1 MKYAKKL
8 RKGDKVAIVS
18 LSSGMLGEAFCSHN
32 IEIGVKRLREYGLEP
47 SFMPNSLKG
56 IEYLKANPKA
66 RAKDLKDAFMDD
78 SIAGIICAI
87 GGDDT
92 YRLLPYL
99 LEDEEFIDAVHKSPK
114 LFTGFS
120 DTTINHLMFYK
131 LGLSTYYGP
140 NFICDLAEISDEML
154 PYSKKAFESYIEGNE
169 YREITSSEIWY
180 QERTDF
186 SKEAVGTE
194 RISHREE
201 HGFELLQ
208 GKECF
213 EGRLLG
219 GCLES
224 LSNLHMLNPYGS
236 IPILDDDGDSTGWN
250 IYMFRADDKGIQN
263 IINSSYAVIMELPEC
278 ITDYDSFFEDLGFPK
293 EVVRNGDVRIIK
305 SNSRYITISY
315 GDKSKEIEK
324 SRLEKYKVMVRTKC
338 VVLKIKALWNSSENN
353 LYGIDKKKAI
363 KCIPDIEN
371 YEYVPVNNSM
381 LAKAEIPFL
390 IFERNRG
397 KCFIEMY

>member
-1 MKYAKKL
+1 MSITFEIVKFKK
-8 RKGDKVAIVS
+8 
-18 LSSGMLGEAFCSHN
+18 
-32 IEIGVKRLREYGLEP
+32 P
-47 SFMPNSLKG
+47 T
-56 IEYLKANPKA
+56 
-66 RAKDLKDAFMDD
+66 KDD
-78 SIAGIICAI
+78 
-87 GGDDT
+87 
-92 YRLLPYL
+92 
-99 LEDEEFIDAVHKSPK
+99 
-114 LFTGFS
+114 
-120 DTTINHLMFYK
+120 
-131 LGLSTYYGP
+131 
-140 NFICDLAEISDEML
+140 
-154 PYSKKAFESYIEGNE
+154 
-169 YREITSSEIWY
+169 
-180 QERTDF
+180 
-186 SKEAVGTE
+186 
-194 RISHREE
+194 
-201 HGFELLQ
+201 
-208 GKECF
+208 
-213 EGRLLG
+213 
-219 GCLES
+219 
-224 LSNLHMLNPYGS
+224 LSNLHMFNPYGS

-293 EVVRNGDVRIIK
+293 EVVRNGDVHIIK

>member
-1 MKYAKKL
+1 MSITFEIVKFKK
-8 RKGDKVAIVS
+8 
-18 LSSGMLGEAFCSHN
+18 
-32 IEIGVKRLREYGLEP
+32 P
-47 SFMPNSLKG
+47 T
-56 IEYLKANPKA
+56 
-66 RAKDLKDAFMDD
+66 KDD
-78 SIAGIICAI
+78 
-87 GGDDT
+87 
-92 YRLLPYL
+92 
-99 LEDEEFIDAVHKSPK
+99 
-114 LFTGFS
+114 
-120 DTTINHLMFYK
+120 
-131 LGLSTYYGP
+131 
-140 NFICDLAEISDEML
+140 
-154 PYSKKAFESYIEGNE
+154 
-169 YREITSSEIWY
+169 
-180 QERTDF
+180 
-186 SKEAVGTE
+186 
-194 RISHREE
+194 
-201 HGFELLQ
+201 
-208 GKECF
+208 
-213 EGRLLG
+213 
-219 GCLES
+219 

-236 IPILDDDGDSTGWN
+236 IPILDDNGDSTGWN

-390 IFERNRG
+390 IFERNMG

>member
-1 MKYAKKL
+1 MSITFEIVKFKK
-8 RKGDKVAIVS
+8 
-18 LSSGMLGEAFCSHN
+18 
-32 IEIGVKRLREYGLEP
+32 P
-47 SFMPNSLKG
+47 T
-56 IEYLKANPKA
+56 
-66 RAKDLKDAFMDD
+66 KDD
-78 SIAGIICAI
+78 
-87 GGDDT
+87 
-92 YRLLPYL
+92 
-99 LEDEEFIDAVHKSPK
+99 
-114 LFTGFS
+114 
-120 DTTINHLMFYK
+120 
-131 LGLSTYYGP
+131 
-140 NFICDLAEISDEML
+140 
-154 PYSKKAFESYIEGNE
+154 
-169 YREITSSEIWY
+169 
-180 QERTDF
+180 
-186 SKEAVGTE
+186 
-194 RISHREE
+194 
-201 HGFELLQ
+201 
-208 GKECF
+208 
-213 EGRLLG
+213 
-219 GCLES
+219 

-390 IFERNRG
+390 IFARNSG

>member
-1 MKYAKKL
+1 MSITFEIVKFKK
-8 RKGDKVAIVS
+8 
-18 LSSGMLGEAFCSHN
+18 
-32 IEIGVKRLREYGLEP
+32 P
-47 SFMPNSLKG
+47 T
-56 IEYLKANPKA
+56 
-66 RAKDLKDAFMDD
+66 KDD
-78 SIAGIICAI
+78 
-87 GGDDT
+87 
-92 YRLLPYL
+92 
-99 LEDEEFIDAVHKSPK
+99 
-114 LFTGFS
+114 
-120 DTTINHLMFYK
+120 
-131 LGLSTYYGP
+131 
-140 NFICDLAEISDEML
+140 
-154 PYSKKAFESYIEGNE
+154 
-169 YREITSSEIWY
+169 
-180 QERTDF
+180 
-186 SKEAVGTE
+186 
-194 RISHREE
+194 
-201 HGFELLQ
+201 
-208 GKECF
+208 
-213 EGRLLG
+213 
-219 GCLES
+219 
-224 LSNLHMLNPYGS
+224 LSNLHMFNPYGY

>member
-1 MKYAKKL
+1 MSITFEIVKFKK
-8 RKGDKVAIVS
+8 
-18 LSSGMLGEAFCSHN
+18 
-32 IEIGVKRLREYGLEP
+32 P
-47 SFMPNSLKG
+47 T
-56 IEYLKANPKA
+56 
-66 RAKDLKDAFMDD
+66 KDD
-78 SIAGIICAI
+78 
-87 GGDDT
+87 
-92 YRLLPYL
+92 
-99 LEDEEFIDAVHKSPK
+99 
-114 LFTGFS
+114 
-120 DTTINHLMFYK
+120 
-131 LGLSTYYGP
+131 
-140 NFICDLAEISDEML
+140 
-154 PYSKKAFESYIEGNE
+154 
-169 YREITSSEIWY
+169 
-180 QERTDF
+180 
-186 SKEAVGTE
+186 
-194 RISHREE
+194 
-201 HGFELLQ
+201 
-208 GKECF
+208 
-213 EGRLLG
+213 
-219 GCLES
+219 
-224 LSNLHMLNPYGS
+224 LSNLHMFNPYGS

-263 IINSSYAVIMELPEC
+263 IVNSCYAVKMELPEC

-324 SRLEKYKVMVRTKC
+324 SRLEKYKAMVQTKC

>member
-1 MKYAKKL
+1 MSITFEIVKFKK
-8 RKGDKVAIVS
+8 
-18 LSSGMLGEAFCSHN
+18 
-32 IEIGVKRLREYGLEP
+32 P
-47 SFMPNSLKG
+47 T
-56 IEYLKANPKA
+56 
-66 RAKDLKDAFMDD
+66 KDD
-78 SIAGIICAI
+78 
-87 GGDDT
+87 
-92 YRLLPYL
+92 
-99 LEDEEFIDAVHKSPK
+99 
-114 LFTGFS
+114 
-120 DTTINHLMFYK
+120 
-131 LGLSTYYGP
+131 
-140 NFICDLAEISDEML
+140 
-154 PYSKKAFESYIEGNE
+154 
-169 YREITSSEIWY
+169 
-180 QERTDF
+180 
-186 SKEAVGTE
+186 
-194 RISHREE
+194 
-201 HGFELLQ
+201 
-208 GKECF
+208 
-213 EGRLLG
+213 
-219 GCLES
+219 

-263 IINSSYAVIMELPEC
+263 IINSSYAVKMELPEC
-278 ITDYDSFFEDLGFPK
+278 ITDYDSFFEDLGFPKEVVRNGDVRIIKSNSRYITISYGDKSKEYDSFFEDLGFPK

>member
-1 MKYAKKL
+1 MSITFEIVKFKK
-8 RKGDKVAIVS
+8 
-18 LSSGMLGEAFCSHN
+18 
-32 IEIGVKRLREYGLEP
+32 P
-47 SFMPNSLKG
+47 T
-56 IEYLKANPKA
+56 
-66 RAKDLKDAFMDD
+66 KDD
-78 SIAGIICAI
+78 
-87 GGDDT
+87 
-92 YRLLPYL
+92 
-99 LEDEEFIDAVHKSPK
+99 
-114 LFTGFS
+114 
-120 DTTINHLMFYK
+120 
-131 LGLSTYYGP
+131 
-140 NFICDLAEISDEML
+140 
-154 PYSKKAFESYIEGNE
+154 
-169 YREITSSEIWY
+169 
-180 QERTDF
+180 
-186 SKEAVGTE
+186 
-194 RISHREE
+194 
-201 HGFELLQ
+201 
-208 GKECF
+208 
-213 EGRLLG
+213 
-219 GCLES
+219 
-224 LSNLHMLNPYGS
+224 LSNLHMFNPYGS

-263 IINSSYAVIMELPEC
+263 IVNSCYAVKMELPEC

-324 SRLEKYKVMVRTKC
+324 SRLEKYKVMVQTKC

>member
-1 MKYAKKL
+1 MSITFEIVKFKKPT
-8 RKGDKVAIVS
+8 K
-18 LSSGMLGEAFCSHN
+18 
-32 IEIGVKRLREYGLEP
+32 
-47 SFMPNSLKG
+47 
-56 IEYLKANPKA
+56 
-66 RAKDLKDAFMDD
+66 
-78 SIAGIICAI
+78 
-87 GGDDT
+87 
-92 YRLLPYL
+92 
-99 LEDEEFIDAVHKSPK
+99 ED
-114 LFTGFS
+114 
-120 DTTINHLMFYK
+120 
-131 LGLSTYYGP
+131 
-140 NFICDLAEISDEML
+140 
-154 PYSKKAFESYIEGNE
+154 
-169 YREITSSEIWY
+169 
-180 QERTDF
+180 
-186 SKEAVGTE
+186 
-194 RISHREE
+194 
-201 HGFELLQ
+201 
-208 GKECF
+208 
-213 EGRLLG
+213 
-219 GCLES
+219 

-293 EVVRNGDVRIIK
+293 EVVRNGDVHIIK